1 MGILFR
7 AAWVVF
13 SFSMAS
19 ILFPWKGSAETLQ
32 EALAAAYS
40 NNPDLL
46 AARATLRSVDEMVPQ
61 ALSNWRP
68 TLDYSASAGK
78 SAMMTKPRQDSY
90 NLDPWSQELAL
101 SQPLYRGGQT
111 VADTQRAKS
120 LVRAERYSLLTAEQ
134 QILLDA
140 ATAYIEVLRDEAVLK
155 LKRNNETFLQ
165 KQQSITSQQF
175 ELGQK
180 TKTDV
185 SQAKARLS
193 RSIAGRIRARADLR
207 SSKATYLK
215 VIGMDSGDM
224 TEPTP
229 LTWMPPTLEEAL
241 KIALK
246 ENPEILAA
254 RYDEEAARHNVRKI
268 IGELLPTVSLSGELS
283 RTRQTS
289 NPDARTD
296 SAEIGVELT
305 LPLYQSGSVSSR
317 VREARQT
324 VSQKREKINS
334 ALRNVK
340 EETTSAWEDLVAARV
355 QITSFQDEIEAS
367 KVALEGV
374 RIEASVGFRTILDIL
389 DAEQEFLDANVS
401 FVTAK
406 SDEFIAGLKLLKAI
420 GWLTA
425 NRMELAGK
433 LYDPEVHYQNVR
445 DKWWGLGLTP
455 EE

>member
-1 MGILFR
+1 
-7 AAWVVF
+7 
-13 SFSMAS
+13 
-19 ILFPWKGSAETLQ
+19 
-32 EALAAAYS
+32 
-40 NNPDLL
+40 
-46 AARATLRSVDEMVPQ
+46 
-61 ALSNWRP
+61 
-68 TLDYSASAGK
+68 
-78 SAMMTKPRQDSY
+78 
-90 NLDPWSQELAL
+90 
-101 SQPLYRGGQT
+101 
-111 VADTQRAKS
+111 
-120 LVRAERYSLLTAEQ
+120 
-134 QILLDA
+134 
-140 ATAYIEVLRDEAVLK
+140 
-155 LKRNNETFLQ
+155 
-165 KQQSITSQQF
+165 
-175 ELGQK
+175 
-180 TKTDV
+180 
-185 SQAKARLS
+185 
-193 RSIAGRIRARADLR
+193 
-207 SSKATYLK
+207 
-215 VIGMDSGDM
+215 M

-254 RYDEEAARHNVRKI
+254 RYDEDAAKHNVRKI